1 VKPKKSISEASHSET
16 AAFEKALG
24 SQPSADHY
32 LLRLYVTGT
41 TPRSARAI
49 QNIRALCEEKL
60 HGRYD
65 LEVVDIYQHPEQATP
80 EQVVVTPTLV
90 KKLPLP
96 VRRLIGDLSNAER
109 VLVGLDIV
117 PREIAKPKKDGNAS

>member
-1 VKPKKSISEASHSET
+1 VKPKKSISDTE
-16 AAFEKALG
+16 AFEKALE
-24 SQPSADHY
+24 SEPKADHY
-32 LLRLYVTGT
+32 LLRLYVSGT

-49 QNIRALCEEKL
+49 QNIRAICEEKL
-60 HGRYD
+60 QGRYD
-65 LEVVDIYQHPEQATP
+65 LEVIDIYQHPEQARP

-96 VRRLIGDLSNAER
+96 VRRLIGDLSNTER

-117 PREIAKPKKDGNAS
+117 PRQIAEPKKDGNAT